1 MKVFL
6 TGSTGFVGSHVAQA
20 LAAAGADLRLL
31 VRSTSRRDNLEHLR
45 ADIIVGDLRDP
56 FSLAPAMQGCELVF
70 HVGADY
76 RLWTRNPDE
85 MYAANVAGTEAIIKS
100 ARSAGVRRI
109 VYCSSV
115 ATMGFGNG
123 GPITDEGTPVSLDD
137 MIGHYKRSKFL
148 AEQVAIKAAQEG
160 VDIVIVNPSTPIGEQ
175 DIKPTPT
182 GRIVV
187 DFLKRK
193 FPAYADTGL
202 NLVDVKDVARAHLLA
217 AEKGRPGTR
226 YIVGGENLTLKEMLD
241 KLAAIT
247 GLPSPTV
254 KVPYAVTLMAG
265 ICDEL
270 WTGKLR
276 NREPRVTIDAVRMGR
291 KKMWVSSARAERELG
306 YHSVPV
312 DDSLRR
318 AAEWFVARGYAPAYS
333 QPAVVTA

>member
-1 MKVFL
+1 LKVFL
-6 TGSTGFVGSHVAQA
+6 TGSTGFVGSHVAHA
-20 LAAAGADLRLL
+20 LAASGADLRLL

-45 ADIIVGDLRDP
+45 ADIVIGDLRDP
-56 FSLAPAMQGCELVF
+56 SSLATAMQGCELVF
-70 HVGADY
+70 HVAADY
-76 RLWTRNPDE
+76 RLWTRDPKE

-123 GPITDEGTPVSLDD
+123 GPITDEDTPVSLTD

-148 AEQVAIKAAQEG
+148 AEQVAIKAASEG

-202 NLVDVKDVARAHLLA
+202 ILA
-217 AEKGRPGTR
+217 AEKARIGVR
-226 YIVGGENLTLKEMLD
+226 YIIGGENLTLKGMLD

-254 KVPYAVTLMAG
+254 KVPFGVTLMAG

-270 WTGKLR
+270 WTGKIR
-276 NREPRVTIDAVRMGR
+276 GREPRVTIDAVRMGR
-291 KKMWVSSARAERELG
+291 KKMWVSSGRAERELG
-306 YHSVPV
+306 YHAAPV

-318 AAEWFVARGYAPAYS
+318 ASEWFVAHAYARPYS